1 MISLNRER
9 SQDRQELKEKIIIIK
24 QNSNIDYIN
33 KRYKKEGRVF
43 LSKREDKMKETSLFL
58 YNLQFLYIKKY

>member
-58 YNLQFLYIKKY
+58 